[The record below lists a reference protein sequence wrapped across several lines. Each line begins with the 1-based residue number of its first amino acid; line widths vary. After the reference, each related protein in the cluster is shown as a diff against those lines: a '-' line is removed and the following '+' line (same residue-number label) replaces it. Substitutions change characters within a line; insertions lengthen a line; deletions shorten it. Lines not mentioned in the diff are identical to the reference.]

1 MESKNTLTAAPGGNI
16 LNLPPVTVASV
27 SSPDIVS
34 DLMNEENE
42 AREYMGGSNLTL
54 RHEPDAY
61 SLLSPFTCNWIKSQ
75 SMQTVVQGPSDGD
88 LGQQE
93 PEESEADKLARQ
105 HGLDPAL
112 YRVNVNLAKS
122 TEAIDKAMKTMVDGS
137 APESQFI
144 DLSYGS
150 VQFTAVFD
158 EAKKKLL
165 VHVEKLESLAPKGKE
180 RSSYRCVM
188 NFFLRGGLR
197 LWRLMVRVQVINSA
211 INVFRISVYDVA
223 YQGVYDAIGHALFYL
238 EDLSVEPHS
247 MKLYQQATPD
257 VNPGLVQ
264 LSLKYNC
271 ETEYLNVCVVK
282 ASCLNSI
289 PTKSSVF
296 LKVSQFYNNKKIKD
310 QKYPSIP
317 CDGEVEFN
325 TNTEFRVPSNFSAKH
340 NHVIAIRIKVKNSI
354 SKAGFTLGYVVL
366 GPMYYAEDGFTL
378 TPWGRALLKNE
389 TVSHTFRLVA

>member
-1 MESKNTLTAAPGGNI
+1 MHPKLFRKTAAPGGNI

-188 NFFLRGGLR
+188 NFFVDG
-197 LWRLMVRVQVINSA
+197 
-211 INVFRISVYDVA
+211 
-223 YQGVYDAIGHALFYL
+223 
-238 EDLSVEPHS
+238 
-247 MKLYQQATPD
+247 
-257 VNPGLVQ
+257 
-264 LSLKYNC
+264 
-271 ETEYLNVCVVK
+271 
-282 ASCLNSI
+282 
-289 PTKSSVF
+289 SSTSH
-296 LKVSQFYNNKKIKD
+296 K
-310 QKYPSIP
+310 
-317 CDGEVEFN
+317 
-325 TNTEFRVPSNFSAKH
+325 FS
-340 NHVIAIRIKVKNSI
+340 
-354 SKAGFTLGYVVL
+354 Y
-366 GPMYYAEDGFTL
+366 
-378 TPWGRALLKNE
+378 
-389 TVSHTFRLVA
+389 